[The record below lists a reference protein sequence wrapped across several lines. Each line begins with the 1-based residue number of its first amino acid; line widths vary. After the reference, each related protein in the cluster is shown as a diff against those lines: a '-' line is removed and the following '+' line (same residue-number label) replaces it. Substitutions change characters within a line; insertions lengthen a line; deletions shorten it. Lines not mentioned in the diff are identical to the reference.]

1 MLLFGG
7 GIYLKVVEVVVI
19 QSGFMEMCS
28 EFFGAPLRPVV
39 TPRTPSIKVRS

>member
-19 QSGFMEMCS
+19 QSGFMIWWH
-28 EFFGAPLRPVV
+28 GR
-39 TPRTPSIKVRS
+39 